1 MEYKDFQR
9 QVKEKIREY
18 LPSEFKNADIS
29 INQQRK
35 NNNVV
40 LDALII
46 KGKENVVP
54 AIYLEPFYR
63 AYENGAEMDEVLQA
77 IADQHHV
84 GIENAIKFSVE
95 DFQYERI
102 KDNIFVTVQNA
113 KMNQEWLQDIP
124 HEIKE
129 DLALVYR
136 VAVEV
141 SEGMKGSILIHNQHL
156 EMWGINQETLKEKA
170 WQNMHNKFQPEFFP
184 MEDILKRLSKEIRGM
199 DYEIMDTGM
208 YVLTNDQHFHG
219 AAYMFDERVMK
230 EIGEI
235 LGTDVIVLPSS
246 IHETILLKQRED
258 MDYDMLKEMVRNV
271 NGRVVE
277 YGEILSDEVYLY
289 ERESQTLSKVCTQE
303 QIQGMDMTM

>member
-1 MEYKDFQR
+1 
-9 QVKEKIREY
+9 
-18 LPSEFKNADIS
+18 
-29 INQQRK
+29 
-35 NNNVV
+35 
-40 LDALII
+40 
-46 KGKENVVP
+46 
-54 AIYLEPFYR
+54 
-63 AYENGAEMDEVLQA
+63 
-77 IADQHHV
+77 
-84 GIENAIKFSVE
+84 
-95 DFQYERI
+95 
-102 KDNIFVTVQNA
+102 
-113 KMNQEWLQDIP
+113 
-124 HEIKE
+124 
-129 DLALVYR
+129 
-136 VAVEV
+136 
-141 SEGMKGSILIHNQHL
+141 
-156 EMWGINQETLKEKA
+156 MWGINQETLKEKA